1 MKYRKGIPVFPSFNR
16 INPDRLFP
24 TIYPDFIDRLVEQFQ
39 SYQSKQINPDASWI
53 RLNSTDSYSCFN
65 RINPNRSIPTRLRL
79 ARHEKHYTV
88 SIVSIQTDQSR
99 PDAYGAMGATINL
112 SQSYQSRQINPDAN
126 SNRSIPWPKGVSIV
140 SIQTNQS
147 RQRNGF
153 SGSFHT
159 TSFNRIN
166 PNKSIPTLTPHDVV
180 IQRVEFQSYQSKQ
193 INPD

>member
-1 MKYRKGIPVFPSFNR
+1 MIPIWNTKFKSGVSIVSIKQINPDPMKYRKGIPVFPSFNR

-99 PDAYGAMGATINL
+99 PDAYGVMGATINL
-112 SQSYQSRQINPDAN
+112 FQSYQSRQINPDYC
-126 SNRSIPWPKGVSIV
+126 
-140 SIQTNQS
+140 
-147 RQRNGF
+147 F
-153 SGSFHT
+153 F
-159 TSFNRIN
+159 FC
-166 PNKSIPTLTPHDVV
+166 
-180 IQRVEFQSYQSKQ
+180 
-193 INPD
+193 